1 MMFRHIE
8 QPQVEQVDEDAEE
21 VVVKVPSKE
30 LNNSSH
36 EGGGLSVAAE

>member
-1 MMFRHIE
+1 MMFGHVE
-8 QPQVEQVDEDAEE
+8 QPQVEQVDADEE
-21 VVVKVPSKE
+21 EEVVKVPSKE